1 MKNFTD
7 LYIALDRTN
16 KTNEK
21 IEALVRYFQHSAPDD
36 AAWAIYFLSGR
47 KPRQIV
53 PTAQMR
59 QWAAEIAGVDEWLFE
74 LSYDAVGDLGE
85 TIALLLP
92 DTNADGS
99 ELSLRY
105 WVEERILPLREAAD
119 EERHEAVAQA
129 WRELDSDERLVF
141 NKIITGSFRVGV
153 SQLLVVRA
161 LSQVAGIEKEVI
173 AHRLMGNWSP
183 NADFYLSLTDGADVS
198 AADVSRPYPFC
209 LAYQIDFPIEEL
221 GAITEW
227 QIEWKWDGIRA
238 QLIRRAGESFL
249 WSRGEDLVTERF
261 PEITN
266 ASFNLPD
273 GIVLDGEILPWKDD
287 GVMAFAQL
295 QRRIGRKTIGKKLLE
310 EVPVVLL
317 CYDILEFE
325 GNDLRAEPLE
335 KRREILRAV
344 LENYSA
350 QSVKNDEA
358 ENSGK
363 PLIVNNLPLQISPSV
378 EAESWEDL
386 AETRLESRSRKV
398 EGFMLKRK
406 NSAYRTGRVRGDWW
420 KWKIEPLTIDAVLIY
435 AQRGTGKRASLY
447 TDYTFAVWKDSEL
460 VPFAKAYS
468 GLTDAE
474 IRKVDRFVRSNTI
487 ETFGP
492 VRSVTPKLVF
502 ELGFEGI
509 QKSTRHKSGIAVR
522 FPRILRWRD
531 DKKIEDADTL
541 ETIYQM
547 LEAAEV

>member
-1 MKNFTD
+1 MKEFTD
-7 LYIALDRTN
+7 LYLALDQTN

-21 IEALVRYFQHSAPDD
+21 VEAMVRYFSAANAED

-53 PTAQMR
+53 PTAKLR
-59 QWAAEIAGVDEWLFE
+59 AWAAEIAGVEDWLFE

-92 DTNADGS
+92 DNSATGTD
-99 ELSLRY
+99 LSLSY
-105 WVEERILPLREAAD
+105 WIEKRILPLRDSA
-119 EERHEAVAQA
+119 EEEQREAVAQA
-129 WRELDSDERLVF
+129 WSELDADQRFVF
-141 NKIITGSFRVGV
+141 NKFITGSFRVGV

-161 LSQVAGIEKEVI
+161 LAQVAGIEKEII

-183 NADFYLSLTDGADVS
+183 NADFYLNLIEAA
-198 AADVSRPYPFC
+198 AADADLSRPYPFH
-209 LAYQIDFPIEEL
+209 LAHQIDFPLEDL
-221 GAITEW
+221 GEIADW
-227 QIEWKWDGIRA
+227 QAEWKWDGIRA

-261 PEITN
+261 PEITA

-273 GIVLDGEILPWKDD
+273 GTVLDGEILPWKT
-287 GVMAFAQL
+287 GAVLPFAQL

-317 CYDILEFE
+317 CYDILEFQGE
-325 GNDLRAEPLE
+325 DIRPKPMRE
-335 KRREILRAV
+335 RREILTEILA
-344 LENYSA
+344 
-350 QSVKNDEA
+350 
-358 ENSGK
+358 
-363 PLIVNNLPLQISPSV
+363 NLPD
-378 EAESWEDL
+378 ESKKSLLLEPIVLAKDWNDL
-386 AETRLESRSRKV
+386 AEIRAESRNRKV
-398 EGFMLKRK
+398 EGFMLKRLD
-406 NSAYRTGRVRGDWW
+406 SMYRVGRPRGDWW
-420 KWKIEPLTIDAVLIY
+420 KWKIDPLTIDAVLIY
-435 AQRGTGKRASLY
+435 AQRGSGKRASLY
-447 TDYTFAVWKDSEL
+447 TDYTFAVWRDGEL

-474 IRKVDRFVRSNTI
+474 IRKVDRFVRNNTI

-492 VRSVTPKLVF
+492 VRSVTPQLVF

-509 QKSTRHKSGIAVR
+509 QRSTRHKSGIAVR

-541 ETIYQM
+541 ETIHAM
-547 LEAAEV
+547 LDAENDERGTMNAE